1 MRANAVCHMLLAPSH
16 ADSVSF
22 FVPTPSQCAIRNS
35 PAPPTA
41 RQMPKM
47 AGKGKCARRV
57 TKCICEQ
64 PACLYHGPL
73 DSWAGVNVVNAGS
86 CLLIQQSASWS
97 RTRRSRSSSIPNGR
111 SHSTR
116 SATSHTGLGF
126 QSVCPLASA
135 TSRNRLEQAGYSNI
149 KLFDLHTP
157 KRSLQWRSCA

>member
-47 AGKGKCARRV
+47 AGKGKCARRM

-73 DSWAGVNVVNAGS
+73 DCWAGVHVLCLSSS
-86 CLLIQQSASWS
+86 CLFSSYRVL
-97 RTRRSRSSSIPNGR
+97 RSSP
-111 SHSTR
+111 
-116 SATSHTGLGF
+116 GLAPADKCLCQCAVPQPRAGKL
-126 QSVCPLASA
+126 PP
-135 TSRNRLEQAGYSNI
+135 SR
-149 KLFDLHTP
+149 DLRDDTNTFTMN
-157 KRSLQWRSCA
+157 KRVY